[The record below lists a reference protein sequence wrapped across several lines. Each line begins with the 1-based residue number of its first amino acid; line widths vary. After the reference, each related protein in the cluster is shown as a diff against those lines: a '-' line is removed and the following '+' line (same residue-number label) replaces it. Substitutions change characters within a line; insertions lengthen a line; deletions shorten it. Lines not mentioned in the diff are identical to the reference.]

1 MDRGAKRIRE
11 MEVPQ
16 NEEYFTSYED
26 LEVHE
31 LMLRD
36 LPRQESY
43 RQAILSNKSLFK
55 DKTVLDVGSGTGIL
69 SIFCAQAGAK
79 RVLAVEASNLAKLSR
94 DVIKENNLEET
105 ITVFECMIEDFQL
118 PGGVKVDIIVSEWMG
133 FYLLHEGML
142 DSVLF
147 ARDHF
152 LADDGSMFPESASII
167 VAPCSMPSFFEDWE
181 DVNGV
186 KMQAFGEQLRR
197 QKSQKP
203 EVIVL
208 KQSNLLHEGEVM
220 CWLDLK
226 DVTKGD
232 LDELFYKDIIGK
244 GGQNLSDYWT
254 INRISLIRSYA
265 KVWQV
270 PRSGH
275 LVRVHFPFSR
285 WWLAGNTLHQPGM
298 RPYTLETDSRRIAH
312 RIRDGPRGEGTRR
325 LPFDSQTQ

>member
-1 MDRGAKRIRE
+1 

-36 LPRQESY
+36 APRQESY

-55 DKTVLDVGSGTGIL
+55 DKIVLDVGSGTGIL

-94 DVIKENNLEET
+94 DVIKENNLEEK
-105 ITVFECMIEDFQL
+105 ISVFECRIEDFQL
-118 PGGVKVDIIVSEWMG
+118 PAGIEKVDIIVSEWMG

-147 ARDHF
+147 ARDQF

-167 VAPCSMPSFFEDWE
+167 VAPCSMPFFFEDWE

-232 LDELFYKDIIGK
+232 LDELFYKDIIGE
-244 GGQNLSDYWT
+244 S
-254 INRISLIRSYA
+254 
-265 KVWQV
+265 WQYI
-270 PRSGH
+270 GDH
-275 LVRVHFPFSR
+275 
-285 WWLAGNTLHQPGM
+285 
-298 RPYTLETDSRRIAH
+298 
-312 RIRDGPRGEGTRR
+312 
-325 LPFDSQTQ
+325 